1 MQQILEG
8 AAGGARQRR
17 RARRLFR
24 VLAPVLAL
32 AASAAGCGGGVD
44 PAPSAGSAVVPAVEA
59 LPAQAGTLPLFD
71 EVSGVVRAR
80 NQVAI
85 HPEISG
91 SVVAVRVRNGDQVA
105 PGQELVRLDDGPQ
118 REQLRQ
124 AEAGLLMAEAT
135 AAEVRAREA
144 EVRAQVLRTRALA
157 QSGLVSELDLETR
170 EAQLAAAEAQSAQA
184 AARVAQARAAVAERE
199 SALAKTVVRAPAPG
213 RVGQRAVEVGTVVSP
228 ASTLFLL
235 GDFDDLL
242 VEVPLTQAMLRDVR
256 EGTPV
261 EIAARDGEEAPV
273 RASVSRISPF
283 LEQGSFSTVAELD
296 LPPGNGGLRPGMFV
310 SVRVLR
316 GESRPSTL
324 VPTSAVWEDPRS
336 GADLVFVVEE
346 DGGLAEPVG
355 EVGAV
360 PEQPRRVGVRPVRV
374 LAEGRGRS
382 GVEGVEEGE
391 WVVTVGQHL
400 LHEQMQATD
409 AEAVEAR
416 VRPTSWQRVLELQGL
431 QREDLLEGFLAK
443 QRRLA
448 GVLGAELPASSE
460 AVDEA
465 LAAAAAEAPADP
477 ERPSDG
483 G

>member
-1 MQQILEG
+1 MQQKSEC
-8 AAGGARQRR
+8 AAVGARHRR
-17 RARRLFR
+17 RFLM
-24 VLAPVLAL
+24 LAPVLAL
-32 AASAAGCGGGVD
+32 AAAGCGGGVD
-44 PAPSAGSAVVPAVEA
+44 PAPAAGAGAPPAVEA
-59 LPAQAGTLPLFD
+59 LPAQSGTLPLFD

-91 SVVAVRVRNGDQVA
+91 SVVAVLVRNGDQVA
-105 PGQELVRLDDGPQ
+105 PGQPLVRLDDGPQ

-157 QSGLVSELDLETR
+157 DSGLVSELDLETR

-184 AARVAQARAAVAERE
+184 EARVAQARAAVAERE
-199 SALAKTVVRAPAPG
+199 SALKKTVVRAPATG
-213 RVGQRAVEVGTVVSP
+213 RVGQRAVEVGMVVSP

-242 VEVPLTQAMLRDVR
+242 VELPLTQAMLRDVR
-256 EGTPV
+256 EETPV
-261 EIAARDGEEAPV
+261 EIWARDREEAPV

-283 LEQGSFSTVAELD
+283 LEQGSFSTVAEVD
-296 LPPGNGGLRPGMFV
+296 LEPGSSGLRPGMFV

-316 GESRPSTL
+316 GESLPATL

-336 GADLVFVVEE
+336 GDELVFVVEE
-346 DGGLAEPVG
+346 DDGLAESSG
-355 EVGAV
+355 EAGAV
-360 PEQPRRVGVRPVRV
+360 PERARRVGVRPVRV
-374 LAEGRGRS
+374 LADGQGRS
-382 GVEGVEEGE
+382 GVEGVGEGE

-400 LHEQMQATD
+400 LHEQMRAAA
-409 AEAVEAR
+409 AESTAAR
-416 VRPTSWQRVLELQGL
+416 VRPTSWRRVLELQGL

-465 LAAAAAEAPADP
+465 LAAAGGDDPPGPGPTAPQ
-477 ERPSDG
+477 RPSG
-483 G
+483 GG

>member
-1 MQQILEG
+1 MEQILEG
-8 AAGGARQRR
+8 AAGGARHRR
-17 RARRLFR
+17 RAGGLFR

-32 AASAAGCGGGVD
+32 AASAAGCGGGAD
-44 PAPSAGSAVVPAVEA
+44 PAPSAGAAAVPAIEA

-105 PGQELVRLDDGPQ
+105 SGQPLVRLDDGPQ

-228 ASTLFLL
+228 SSTLFLL

-261 EIAARDGEEAPV
+261 EIATRDGEEAPV

-336 GADLVFVVEE
+336 GADLVFVVAQ
-346 DGGLAEPVG
+346 DDGLAEPVG

-360 PEQPRRVGVRPVRV
+360 PEQPRQVVVRPVRV

-477 ERPSDG
+477 QRPSDG

>member
-1 MQQILEG
+1 MQQKSEC
-8 AAGGARQRR
+8 AAGGARH
-17 RARRLFR
+17 RRLVL

-32 AASAAGCGGGVD
+32 AAVGCGGAVD
-44 PAPSAGSAVVPAVEA
+44 PAPAAGAGALPAVEA
-59 LPAQAGTLPLFD
+59 LPAQSGTLPLFD

-91 SVVAVRVRNGDQVA
+91 SVVAVLVRNGDQVA
-105 PGQELVRLDDGPQ
+105 PGQPLVRLDDGPQ

-157 QSGLVSELDLETR
+157 DSGLVSELDLETR

-184 AARVAQARAAVAERE
+184 EARVAQARAAVAERE
-199 SALAKTVVRAPAPG
+199 SALDKTVVRAPATG
-213 RVGQRAVEVGTVVSP
+213 RVGQRAVEVGMVVSP

-242 VEVPLTQAMLRDVR
+242 VEVPLTQAMLRDVH

-261 EIAARDGEEAPV
+261 EVGARDRDEAPV

-283 LEQGSFSTVAELD
+283 LEQGSFSTVAEVD
-296 LPPGNGGLRPGMFV
+296 LEPGGGLRPGMFV

-316 GESRPSTL
+316 GESLPATL

-336 GADLVFVVEE
+336 GAELVFVVEE
-346 DGGLAEPVG
+346 DDGLAESSG
-355 EVGAV
+355 EAGAV
-360 PEQPRRVGVRPVRV
+360 PERARRVGVRPVRV
-374 LAEGRGRS
+374 LADGQGRS

-391 WVVTVGQHL
+391 WVVSVGQHL
-400 LHEQMQATD
+400 LHEQMQAAAASSTT
-409 AEAVEAR
+409 AR
-416 VRPTSWQRVLELQGL
+416 VRPTSWRRVLELQGL

-465 LAAAAAEAPADP
+465 LAAVGGDAPPAPGPTAP
-477 ERPSDG
+477 ERPLG
-483 G
+483 GG

>member
-1 MQQILEG
+1 MQQKSEC
-8 AAGGARQRR
+8 AAGGARHWRR
-17 RARRLFR
+17 FLA
-24 VLAPVLAL
+24 LAPVLAL
-32 AASAAGCGGGVD
+32 AAAAAGCGGGVD
-44 PAPSAGSAVVPAVEA
+44 PAPSAGTGALNAVEA
-59 LPAQAGTLPLFD
+59 LPAQSGTLPLFD
-71 EVSGVVRAR
+71 EVSGVVRAS

-91 SVVAVRVRNGDQVA
+91 SVVAVRVRNGDEVA
-105 PGQELVRLDDGPQ
+105 TGQELVRLDDGPQ

-135 AAEVRAREA
+135 AAEVRARES

-157 QSGLVSELDLETR
+157 DSGLVSDLDLETR

-184 AARVAQARAAVAERE
+184 EARVAQARAGIAERE
-199 SALAKTVVRAPAPG
+199 SALAKTVVRAPASG
-213 RVGQRAVEVGTVVSP
+213 RVGQRAVEVGMVVSP

-261 EIAARDGEEAPV
+261 EIAARDGEEDPV

-283 LEQGSFSTVAELD
+283 LELGSFSTVAEVD
-296 LPPGNGGLRPGMFV
+296 LQPGGSGLRPGMFV

-316 GESRPSTL
+316 GESLPATL
-324 VPTSAVWEDPRS
+324 VPTTAVWEDPRS
-336 GADLVFVVEE
+336 GAELVFVVEE
-346 DGGLAEPVG
+346 ADGLAEFSG
-355 EVGAV
+355 DAGAV
-360 PEQPRRVGVRPVRV
+360 PERPRRVAVREVRV
-374 LAEGRGRS
+374 LADGQGRS
-382 GVEGVEEGE
+382 GVEGVAEGE

-400 LHEQMQATD
+400 VHEQMQATGAD
-409 AEAVEAR
+409 VVEAR

-460 AVDEA
+460 AVDQA
-465 LAAAAAEAPADP
+465 LAAAGAEAPADP
-477 ERPSDG
+477 QRPSDG